1 MPVMSLGGRQGRKT
15 DTSKTSLV
23 FVGHSTTTKDYRA
36 RTGLDD
42 DDDDHKKEEEE
53 DKEQEQ
59 EEGG

>member
-1 MPVMSLGGRQGRKT
+1 MPVMSLGGHQGRKI
-15 DTSKTSLV
+15 DASKTSVV

-53 DKEQEQ
+53 DKEQE
-59 EEGG
+59 EGE